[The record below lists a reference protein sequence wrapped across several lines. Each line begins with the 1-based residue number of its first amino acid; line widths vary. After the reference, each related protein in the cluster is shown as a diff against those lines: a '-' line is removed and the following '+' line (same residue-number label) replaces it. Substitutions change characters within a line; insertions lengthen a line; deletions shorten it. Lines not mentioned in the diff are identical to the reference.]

1 MKYKFGLLMITSVMI
16 TSSFFLYENW
26 TICDSI
32 NERYSIPKNEAKN
45 NSSKIDE
52 FRNRIVRPRYDV
64 NCRGIFELDKVEK
77 SKMSRYKILFN

>member
-1 MKYKFGLLMITSVMI
+1 MITSVMI

-26 TICDSI
+26 TTCDSN
-32 NERYSIPKNEAKN
+32 NERYSIPKNEPKN

-52 FRNRIVRPRYDV
+52 FRNRIVRPKYDV

-77 SKMSRYKILFN
+77 SKMNPYNFLFS